1 MHPTNTP
8 KVDSSRLLPQEG
20 VLHGEIE
27 GSLHV
32 SVYVLT
38 QGCYHVLPSKES
50 IPLPAAPKT
59 LHRARPLTGGNW
71 GTLLLLFGQ
80 YPCLAWYLEVACQ

>member
-1 MHPTNTP
+1 MHPMNAP
-8 KVDSSRLLPQEG
+8 KVDSSRPLPQEG
-20 VLHGEIE
+20 VLHGGIE

-50 IPLPAAPKT
+50 SPLPAAPKT
-59 LHRARPLTGGNW
+59 LNRACPLTGGN
-71 GTLLLLFGQ
+71 
-80 YPCLAWYLEVACQ
+80 